1 MFHCVV
7 NNHSVQAAHSTIV
20 HTILHSINRLLL
32 SLNWRLFWQFMARK
46 LHNMHS
52 SQEFYTIPWTLLN
65 PGPHNSQESNKTKTC
80 ISCDVL
86 LSSHLIEM
94 FFYKTLKLEIFQEF
108 MHHSVKGKEC
118 DLSSVACYDILIIKY
133 WIIG

>member
-32 SLNWRLFWQFMARK
+32 SLNWRLVWQFMAGK
-46 LHNMHS
+46 VHNMHS

-65 PGPHNSQESNKTKTC
+65 PGPHNSQESNKTKTYY
-80 ISCDVL
+80 L
-86 LSSHLIEM
+86 LWCVTFITLNWNV
-94 FFYKTLKLEIFQEF
+94 FYRTLKLEIFQEF
-108 MHHSVKGKEC
+108 MYHSVKGKEC
-118 DLSSVACYDILIIKY
+118 DLSSVTCYDILIIKY

>member
-1 MFHCVV
+1 MLGLSVLKKMYKEQYGEHVHWCWGVEGYGILVMFHCVV

-32 SLNWRLFWQFMARK
+32 SLNWRLVWQFMAGK
-46 LHNMHS
+46 VHNMHS

-94 FFYKTLKLEIFQEF
+94 FFTR
-108 MHHSVKGKEC
+108 H
-118 DLSSVACYDILIIKY
+118 
-133 WIIG
+133 

>member
-32 SLNWRLFWQFMARK
+32 SLNWRLVWQFMAGK
-46 LHNMHS
+46 VHNMHS

-65 PGPHNSQESNKTKTC
+65 PGPHNVPRKQQNQN
-80 ISCDVL
+80 IYL
-86 LSSHLIEM
+86 LWCVTFITLNWNV
-94 FFYKTLKLEIFQEF
+94 FYKTLKLEIFQEF
-108 MHHSVKGKEC
+108 MYHSGKGKEC